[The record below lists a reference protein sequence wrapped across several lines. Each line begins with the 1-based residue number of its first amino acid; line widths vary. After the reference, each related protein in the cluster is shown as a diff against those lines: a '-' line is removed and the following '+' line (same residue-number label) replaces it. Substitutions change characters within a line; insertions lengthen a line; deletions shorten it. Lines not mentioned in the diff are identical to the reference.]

1 MASTP
6 GFEPGPHWWEV
17 SALTTAPPL
26 LPNNKVATFVFVGS
40 KTCNIAIQLVL
51 EQCCKTSCTG
61 FVASVWSKTRGGGR
75 SPRPLT
81 WIRRCLRHSPH
92 KSGDFWNNL
101 PPAFGPHETDPSE
114 SSRQKCICFK
124 LLSRMLIFFVLDPT
138 NLRRRYWRF

>member
-26 LPNNKVATFVFVGS
+26 LPNNKVATFVFLGS

-51 EQCCKTSCTG
+51 EQCCKTSCTC
-61 FVASVWSKTRGGGR
+61 FVASVCSKTRGGGR

-81 WIRRCLRHSPH
+81 WIRRCLRHIPH